1 MIWQPQKIWLPS
13 INTLLRHVPFLPLK
27 ILVYL
32 QLGLGGQTLEMETLT
47 GTQKSTYWIIRILEL
62 IEYGALNQ
70 NQTGEDNLLEID
82 RSTHACPG

>member
-1 MIWQPQKIWLPS
+1 M
-13 INTLLRHVPFLPLK
+13 
-27 ILVYL
+27 YL